1 MLDLYSMNQ
10 LLKTVIRLLFFGLLS
25 TPCLAQPKAELAQA
39 EILFDKNNFEEAL
52 PLYSELEQQKDHP
65 MYHYICYKKA
75 FCLYELI
82 QYDEALTNVKQALQ
96 ISKNQSRY
104 KWIKGSSYWL
114 EGRIYSKKEENKK
127 ALQSF
132 YKAADY
138 VPESRLYATIGYK
151 EIQLKQ
157 YKKALVNLNKA
168 IELDSKTAYAYSN
181 RAWLYIH
188 YGKLKEARTDIT
200 TAIRLDPNNPY
211 AYKHRALIFI
221 ELKELDKACEDL
233 HKAEQLGYY
242 DFGNE
247 ADKNEVGD
255 LLLKYCNASPAPVK
269 K

>member
-1 MLDLYSMNQ
+1 M
-10 LLKTVIRLLFFGLLS
+10 KKVFVFFFIALLFS
-25 TPCLAQPKAELAQA
+25 TCLAQQQPQLAYA
-39 EILFDKNNFEEAL
+39 EILFDKNNFSEAL
-52 PLYSELEQQKDHP
+52 TIYTELEKQHDQP

-82 QYDEALTNVKQALQ
+82 QYDEALTTVKQA
-96 ISKNQSRY
+96 IKITKDQSRY

-114 EGRIYSKKEENKK
+114 EGRIYSKKDENKK
-127 ALQSF
+127 AVQSF
-132 YKAADY
+132 YKALDY

-157 YKKALVNLNKA
+157 YKKALDNLNKA

-200 TAIRLDPNNPY
+200 TAIRLDPANPY

-221 ELKELDKACEDL
+221 EQKELDKACEDL
-233 HKAEQLGYY
+233 HKAEELGYY

-247 ADKNEVGD
+247 ADKNEVAD
-255 LLLKYCNASPAPVK
+255 LLLKYCTSFDPTN
-269 K
+269 